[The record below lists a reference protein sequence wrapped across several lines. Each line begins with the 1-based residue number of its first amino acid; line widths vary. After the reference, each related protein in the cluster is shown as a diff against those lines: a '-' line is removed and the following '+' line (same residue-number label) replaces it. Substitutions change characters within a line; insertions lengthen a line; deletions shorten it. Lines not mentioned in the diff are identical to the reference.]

1 MSKKAQ
7 VVNWIKEHK
16 KELQLAGV
24 GLGVVGL
31 AVFISNRS
39 KRGDTAR
46 ALLGHSNNWSLYFEG
61 EDLTLDDV
69 IELIKSGEYDYWRVI

>member
-39 KRGDTAR
+39 KRGDTVST
-46 ALLGHSNNWSLYFEG
+46 LLGHSNNWSLTFVG

-69 IELIKSGEYDYWRVI
+69 IKLINSGDYDYWKVI